1 MTMKVFSN
9 YDFRPSDY
17 KNLWLTILLYI
28 GLIGVNALLM
38 NLFPV
43 GFSVHDIP
51 STITMLFLIISYLT
65 SIFLFIKTLI
75 KTVTKDK
82 RYILSLSVHVIFWI
96 SYLTISTL
104 QA

>member
-1 MTMKVFSN
+1 
-9 YDFRPSDY
+9 
-17 KNLWLTILLYI
+17 
-28 GLIGVNALLM
+28 
-38 NLFPV
+38 
-43 GFSVHDIP
+43 
-51 STITMLFLIISYLT
+51 MLFLIISYLT

>member
-1 MTMKVFSN
+1 MKVFLN
-9 YDFRPSDY
+9 YDFRPLDY
-17 KNLWLTILLYI
+17 KNLWLTILLYT

-38 NLFPV
+38 YLFPV
-43 GFSVHDIP
+43 GFSVHDTG
-51 STITMLFLIISYLT
+51 SAVAMLFLIMSYLT
-65 SIFLFIKTLI
+65 SILLFIKTLI

-82 RYILSLSVHVIFWI
+82 RYILSLAVHVIFWI